1 MNSEQADLKARFGAP
16 PDRDL
21 PPGRHA
27 QHREYLMSRIAHQ
40 PPSVAASST
49 PAAEQLSPWVNGPDH
64 ASRSSRFPHRPARR
78 RLLAAVAGGV
88 ALAACAAGLTSYTLT
103 RSPGPAAGPAAAG
116 RSTPKRAPTPAAI
129 QQAALAARILRDA
142 ATQVARAGVTTEPGP
157 DQWIYAKTVLY
168 EYRGGVQPA
177 DENWET
183 FDGSQTAYFAAGQ
196 LVTHTSLAA
205 VPGPGVSAWTAWKE
219 EISPK
224 TAYDLL
230 KSLPAQPQALLFT
243 IGKHVQEEGWSSVA
257 AGDPLAAV
265 PPTTR
270 PQAEFDF
277 LTLVLWNAAGGVGAP
292 PAVEAAVFQ
301 AMAALPGISVQQ
313 GTTDEAGAQA
323 ISVSADGYDQLLLDP
338 KTYQVL
344 GLRQLNRGTADIPV
358 TGQDLPAKYRNA
370 TAWAALSKAEQA
382 KLIAQAQ
389 QKLAKTWPA
398 KGAVLESLAYAKV
411 AEVAAPGDR

>member
-21 PPGRHA
+21 PPGRQA
-27 QHREYLMSRIAHQ
+27 QHREYLMSRISNQ
-40 PPSVAASST
+40 PPSVAASRT
-49 PAAEQLSPWVNGPDH
+49 PAAELLSPWVKGPDH

-78 RLLAAVAGGV
+78 RLLAAVAGGA
-88 ALAACAAGLTSYTLT
+88 ALAACAAGVTSYTLT
-103 RSPGPAAGPAAAG
+103 RSPGPATGPVAAG
-116 RSTPKRAPTPAAI
+116 SSTPKTAPTPAAV
-129 QQAALAARILRDA
+129 QRAALAARILRDA
-142 ATQVARAGVTTEPGP
+142 ATQVARVGVTAEPGP

-168 EYRGGVQPA
+168 EYPGGVQPA
-177 DENWET
+177 AENWEA
-183 FDGSQTAYFAAGQ
+183 FDGSQTAYFADGQ
-196 LVTHTSLAA
+196 LITHASPVA
-205 VPGPGVSAWTAWKE
+205 VPGPEVSAWTAWKE

-230 KSLPAQPQALLFT
+230 KSLPANPQALLST
-243 IGKHVQEEGWSSVA
+243 VDKYVQEEGLSNVA
-257 AGDPLAAV
+257 AGDPLSPV
-265 PPTTR
+265 PPTTQ

-277 LTLVLWNAAGGVGAP
+277 LTLVLWNAAGGVGGP

-301 AMAALPGISVQQ
+301 AMAALPDISVQQ
-313 GTTDEAGAQA
+313 GVADEAGAQA
-323 ISVSADGYDQLLLDP
+323 ISVSDDSYDQLLLDP

-370 TAWAALSKAEQA
+370 AVWAALPKAEKA

-398 KGAVLESLAYAKV
+398 KGTVLESLAYAKV
-411 AEVAAPGDR
+411 AEVSAPGDR

>member
-1 MNSEQADLKARFGAP
+1 
-16 PDRDL
+16 
-21 PPGRHA
+21 
-27 QHREYLMSRIAHQ
+27 
-40 PPSVAASST
+40 
-49 PAAEQLSPWVNGPDH
+49 
-64 ASRSSRFPHRPARR
+64 
-78 RLLAAVAGGV
+78 
-88 ALAACAAGLTSYTLT
+88 
-103 RSPGPAAGPAAAG
+103 
-116 RSTPKRAPTPAAI
+116 
-129 QQAALAARILRDA
+129 
-142 ATQVARAGVTTEPGP
+142 
-157 DQWIYAKTVLY
+157 
-168 EYRGGVQPA
+168 
-177 DENWET
+177 
-183 FDGSQTAYFAAGQ
+183 
-196 LVTHTSLAA
+196 
-205 VPGPGVSAWTAWKE
+205 
-219 EISPK
+219 
-224 TAYDLL
+224 
-230 KSLPAQPQALLFT
+230 
-243 IGKHVQEEGWSSVA
+243 
-257 AGDPLAAV
+257 V